1 MRFPR
6 QEHPSGLP
14 FPSPG
19 DLPNPGI
26 EPVYPTLAGGFFT
39 TESPGKPLVQGN
51 RANKWLSEDMDLQ
64 NIHPGIFLTS
74 AIKPV
79 VSNVQMTS
87 EFLIVITWKSYYKDI
102 APWKHPYVSLSHSA
116 WVCVQTCLS
125 IQAHL
130 PCCVLDFAANFL
142 HVNHYVYESPHASF
156 SLFISPSSS
165 LTMTIL
171 DLLCGHSVEQVQ

>member
-1 MRFPR
+1 MSDSSTALWTVAHQAPLSMGFSR
-6 QEHPSGLP
+6 QEYQSGLL
-14 FPSPG
+14 FASPG

-87 EFLIVITWKSYYKDI
+87 EFLIVIT
-102 APWKHPYVSLSHSA
+102 
-116 WVCVQTCLS
+116 
-125 IQAHL
+125 
-130 PCCVLDFAANFL
+130 
-142 HVNHYVYESPHASF
+142 
-156 SLFISPSSS
+156 
-165 LTMTIL
+165 
-171 DLLCGHSVEQVQ
+171 